1 MNSSPSYQTL
11 FWSLIQRFFGSINFF
26 LSVSFLH
33 SIIYSTVS
41 LYFSQAS
48 QAMHIN
54 EGHLCQYLPDL
65 LFLLEN
71 FTLILVSF
79 CYVIF
84 GNPKGTLTFSRNLYW
99 SLVFNSAKYSSNSCR
114 NIKATS
120 SFITYS
126 CRQLCFCLL
135 ICFKY
140 SHTYCFQC
148 K

>member
-1 MNSSPSYQTL
+1 MNSSPSNTRL
-11 FWSLIQRFFGSINFF
+11 CFESLIQRFFSSINFF

-54 EGHLCQYLPDL
+54 RGHLCQYLPDL

-71 FTLILVSF
+71 FTLSF
-79 CYVIF
+79 FLLCNF

-99 SLVFNSAKYSSNSCR
+99 VLVFNSAKYSSNSCR

-120 SFITYS
+120 VSLPTPAGNSVSAYWYVSNTVILTVSFT
-126 CRQLCFCLL
+126 
-135 ICFKY
+135 K
-140 SHTYCFQC
+140 
-148 K
+148 